1 MHKQR
6 QPAAS
11 RPSNPPVQA
20 RKPVVKTAPLPL
32 DEASLKRVVG
42 GTGTTPPGPNGN
54 W

>member
-11 RPSNPPVQA
+11 RPSNPPIQA
-20 RKPVVKTAPLPL
+20 RKQAVNSVPRPL
-32 DEASLKRVVG
+32 DEAALKRVVG
-42 GTGTTPPGPNGN
+42 GTNTSPPGPNGN